1 MRKRVRRRWTASL
14 GSWALAGWALTGW
27 SGPAQAL
34 DVRVLITSGPAV
46 TVAVLPVDPA
56 VAAASLSAAPASSA
70 LSPAPLAPAA
80 PVPLR
85 QSWQVGVAG
94 GNLTLDGR
102 GTGSPALYLPP
113 APGSRVE
120 LGGQTY
126 RGGVLLRVQNQG
138 VQAINVVDIEDYLR
152 GVVAAEM
159 PASWPAA
166 ALAAQAVIART
177 YVAARINPAKSYDT
191 CATEQC
197 QVYRGVRGEHP
208 ATDAAVAKTAGQV
221 LAYGGQPAQT
231 YFSSDS
237 GGYVASSDEVW
248 NTPLPYLVAQPDP
261 YSVSAGGP
269 GAKWSAEVPLSRVGQ
284 LAAGY
289 GVRVGTLSG
298 VEVTRKSA
306 SGRAQ
311 QLTFRGSGGSRTL
324 EGAEAGGFLRSLGA
338 KSSRVSLSRRGT
350 ALQVT
355 GAGNGHGVGLS
366 QYGALGMAR
375 AGYDHLRM
383 LGFYYP
389 GTTLDLLAGPPGA
402 VGQVDRHSP
411 SALALAPA
419 GKVQP

>member
-1 MRKRVRRRWTASL
+1 MRTQVRRATGPGGANPGGAGEEKARRASRRT
-14 GSWALAGWALTGW
+14 GTGRALLGWALLGC
-27 SGPAQAL
+27 SSLAPAL
-34 DVRVLITSGPAV
+34 DVRVLVASGPAV
-46 TVAVLPVDPA
+46 RVALLPPDAPG
-56 VAAASLSAAPASSA
+56 AAPQPLSAA
-70 LSPAPLAPAA
+70 LSA
-80 PVPLR
+80 PVPLP
-85 QSWQVGVAG
+85 QSWQVGVSG
-94 GNLTLDGR
+94 TNLTLDGR
-102 GTGSPALYLPP
+102 SAGSPSLYLPP

-126 RGGVLLRVQNQG
+126 RGGVLLRVQGQG
-138 VQAINVVDIEDYLR
+138 VQVINVVDVEDYLR

-166 ALAAQAVIART
+166 ALDAQAVIART
-177 YVAARINPAKSYDT
+177 YVAARISPGKPYDT

-208 ATDAAVAKTAGQV
+208 ATDAAVARTAGQV

-237 GGYVASSDEVW
+237 GGYAASSAEVW

-269 GAKWSAEVPLSRVGQ
+269 GAKWTAEVPLTRVQQ

-298 VEVTRKSA
+298 VEVTRTSL

-311 QLTFRGSGGSRTL
+311 QLTFRGTGGKDTL
-324 EGAEAGGFLRSLGA
+324 AGAEAGGFLRSLGA
-338 KSSRVSLSRRGT
+338 KSTRLTLTRRGA
-350 ALQVT
+350 ALHLN
-355 GAGNGHGVGLS
+355 GAGSGHGVGLS

-375 AGYDHLRM
+375 AGYDHRRM
-383 LGFYYP
+383 LDFYYP
-389 GTTLDLLAGPPGA
+389 GTTLDLLAA
-402 VGQVDRHSP
+402 S
-411 SALALAPA
+411 PA
-419 GKVQP
+419 GQEQP

>member
-1 MRKRVRRRWTASL
+1 MRKRVRQWRTGRERRAGWL
-14 GSWALAGWALTGW
+14 LAGCGLAAWVGGG
-27 SGPAQAL
+27 SAQAL
-34 DVRVLITSGPAV
+34 DLRVLVTSGPAV
-46 TVAVLPVDPA
+46 TVTVLPPA
-56 VAAASLSAAPASSA
+56 PAPALGAAPA
-70 LSPAPLAPAA
+70 
-80 PVPLR
+80 PLR
-85 QSWQVGVAG
+85 QSWRVGVAG
-94 GNLTLDGR
+94 SHLTLDGR
-102 GTGSPALYLPP
+102 SAGSPTLYLPP

-126 RGGVLLRVQNQG
+126 RGGVLLRVQGQG

-177 YVAARINPAKSYDT
+177 YAAARISPGKPYDT

-208 ATDAAVAKTAGQV
+208 ATDAAIVRTAGQV
-221 LAYGGQPAQT
+221 VVYGGQPAQT

-237 GGYVASSDEVW
+237 GGYVASSEEVW

-261 YSVSAGGP
+261 HSVAAGGP
-269 GAKWSAEVPLSRVGQ
+269 GAQWTAEVPLTRVQQ

-289 GVRVGTLSG
+289 GVRLGALSS
-298 VEVTRKSA
+298 VEVTRRSA

-311 QLTFRGSGGSRTL
+311 QLTLRGAGGSRTL
-324 EGAEAGGFLRSLGA
+324 AGAEAGGFLRALGA
-338 KSSRVSLSRRGT
+338 KSSRVSLTRQGA
-350 ALQVT
+350 ALRLS

-375 AGYDHLRM
+375 AGYDHRRM
-383 LGFYYP
+383 LAFYYP
-389 GTTLDLLAGPPGA
+389 GTTLDLLAGPSVRASVGA
-402 VGQVDRHSP
+402 AGRAPEPLSP
-411 SALALAPA
+411 TLLAGTP
-419 GKVQP
+419 VQP

>member
-1 MRKRVRRRWTASL
+1 MAGLEGGGPEAARPEGAGRSGVRR
-14 GSWALAGWALTGW
+14 ALLGWALLGW
-27 SGPAQAL
+27 GSLAPAL
-34 DVRVLITSGPAV
+34 DVRVLVTSGPAV
-46 TVAVLPVDPA
+46 RVTVLPPA
-56 VAAASLSAAPASSA
+56 PADASAAPQPSA
-70 LSPAPLAPAA
+70 ALPAPTPAPAA
-80 PVPLR
+80 LR

-94 GNLTLDGR
+94 ANLTLDGR
-102 GTGSPALYLPP
+102 SAGSSTLYLPP

-126 RGGVLLRVQNQG
+126 RGGVLLRVQGQG
-138 VQAINVVDIEDYLR
+138 VQAINVVDVEDYLR

-177 YVAARINPAKSYDT
+177 YVAARINPAKPYDT

-208 ATDAAVAKTAGQV
+208 ATDAAIARTAGQV

-237 GGYVASSDEVW
+237 GGYVASSAEVW

-269 GAKWSAEVPLSRVGQ
+269 GAKWSAEVPLTRVQQ

-298 VEVTRKSA
+298 VEVTRTSA

-311 QLTFRGSGGSRTL
+311 QLTFRGAGGSAAL
-324 EGAEAGGFLRSLGA
+324 SGAEVGGFLRSLGA
-338 KSSRVSLSRRGT
+338 RSTRVQLTRQGA
-350 ALQVT
+350 ALQLT

-383 LGFYYP
+383 LDFYYP
-389 GTTLDLLAGPPGA
+389 GTTLDLLAASP
-402 VGQVDRHSP
+402 VGQ
-411 SALALAPA
+411 
-419 GKVQP
+419 GQP